1 MNSIH
6 RQDRFVESDKAIDD
20 YGNEITRQE
29 IMKSLTKI
37 FEEFGIIQSDVL
49 KGIWNGFQ
57 EMPEAS

>member
-1 MNSIH
+1 
-6 RQDRFVESDKAIDD
+6 
-20 YGNEITRQE
+20 
-29 IMKSLTKI
+29 MKSLTKI